1 MHTDTT
7 ERLEPHLPSPPGG
20 GPPDDPCPTS
30 TSLLLRIRDRNDDWG
45 WKEFDRRYSPM
56 IRRWCRDWFP
66 RDADDLVQDVLTK
79 LVAAPGVPTY
89 DRSQGR
95 FRGWLKTFTQ
105 HLMTDLYRRH
115 ILPGP
120 GVGVGL
126 DHPEVA
132 SREAG
137 LDLEQR
143 LAEEYDLELLE
154 IARRR
159 VCHRVAPRTWDAY
172 VAIAEQGRSTVEV
185 ARELGLSIGSVYQAR
200 YSVIKLL
207 RQEIADLGGFA

>member
-1 MHTDTT
+1 MHIDTT
-7 ERLEPHLPSPPGG
+7 ERLERYSPGPS
-20 GPPDDPCPTS
+20 DDPCPTS

-45 WKEFDRRYSPM
+45 WTEFDRRYSPM
-56 IRRWCRDWFP
+56 IRRWCRHWFP
-66 RDADDLVQDVLTK
+66 RDADDLVQEVLTK

-115 ILPGP
+115 VLPGQ
-120 GVGVGL
+120 GASVGL

-132 SREAG
+132 GREAG

-154 IARRR
+154 IARLR

-172 VAIAEQGRSTVEV
+172 VAIAEHGRSTVEV
-185 ARELGLSIGSVYQAR
+185 ARELGLPIGSVYQAR
-200 YSVIKLL
+200 YSVTKLM